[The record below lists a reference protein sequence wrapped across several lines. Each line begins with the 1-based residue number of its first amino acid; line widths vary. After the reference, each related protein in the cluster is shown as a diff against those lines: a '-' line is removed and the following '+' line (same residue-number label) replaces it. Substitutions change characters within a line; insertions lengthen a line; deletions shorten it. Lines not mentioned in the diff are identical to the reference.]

1 MSFFG
6 KNLFPAFVGA
16 FLVVLVA
23 SCEEELNTIGEGVV
37 AGEPFTTGKAEF
49 DVFAFNK
56 NIEAVQTNRL
66 PIYQLGTYND
76 PVFGR
81 TEARITAQ
89 LRLPINQNTGS
100 TSNFFGDLTQATE
113 DAAET
118 DEVES
123 TILENEQVKEVVLY
137 IPYQLSQ
144 AFSRDSDGDGVPD
157 EQEPGGENDPN
168 NDIDGDGL
176 GNNEERVQGSD
187 PFNPDTDGDGINDA
201 DDDDFVPNVFPRKF
215 ELDSIFSTSVVEDN
229 LVGAQFNLK
238 VERSTFF
245 LRDLDPNSN
254 FEEAQ
259 EYFSNQQFSPT
270 FTGELLADTQV
281 TISNEEFISF
291 QDDNPDTEDVDES
304 EVIETRLNPGIR
316 VNLSPEFFQEN
327 LIDKEGDS
335 ELLSQS
341 NFNDFLRGL
350 HISITPESTD
360 EILLLLDLTQA
371 NLTITYEYDNFVA
384 GEDGAQSTTER
395 IERDF
400 VLNFLQVSN
409 NNVTG
414 NAVNTLNNHPYPSE
428 IVSSLDNGENT
439 ERIYLKGGAGTIA
452 ELLLFDEVDGSS
464 IINEIKE
471 NNWIINEASLVFSI
485 DRDAVGNSIEPPR
498 IYLFNAETNQPLY
511 NIATEFNSSDN
522 PLGLFLNYDGIIE
535 KDGELGDTYT
545 VKITEHI
552 NNIIVRDS
560 TNAKLALA
568 LTSNI
573 SIPNVAQAIGA
584 GSVSDIN
591 VPIMSTVNPLGTV
604 LFGSNV
610 SPENES
616 KKLKLQ
622 IFYTEAN

>member
-118 DEVES
+118 DDEDS
-123 TILENEQVKEVVLY
+123 TIPENETVKEVILY
-137 IPYQLSQ
+137 LPYQLAPGNS
-144 AFSRDSDGDGVPD
+144 DSDGDGVPD

-168 NDIDGDGL
+168 NDLDGDGL
-176 GNNEERVQGSD
+176 GNNEERIKGTD
-187 PFNPDTDGDGINDA
+187 PFNSDTDGDGTNDA
-201 DDDDFVPNVFPRKF
+201 DDNDFVANTFPRKF
-215 ELDSIFSTSVVEDN
+215 DLDSIFGNSN
-229 LVGAQFNLK
+229 IPFKMK
-238 VERSTFF
+238 VEESTFF

-254 FEEAQ
+254 FEQAQ
-259 EYFSNQQFSPT
+259 EYFSNQQFSPL
-270 FTGELLADTQV
+270 FTGEVLADT
-281 TISNEEFISF
+281 TIVITNEEFISF
-291 QDDNPDTEDVDES
+291 QDDDPETEEVDES
-304 EVIETRLNPGIR
+304 LTIDTRSNPGIR
-316 VNLSPEFFQEN
+316 INLDTQFFQDN
-327 LIDKEGDS
+327 LIDKEGGS

-341 NFNDFLRGL
+341 NFNNFLRGL
-350 HISITPESTD
+350 HISVESSEID
-360 EILLLLDLTQA
+360 EDIMLLLDLTQA
-371 NLTITYEYDNFVA
+371 NITVTYEYDNFVTDDS
-384 GEDGAQSTTER
+384 DGTSVNSSER
-395 IERDF
+395 EERDF
-400 VLNFLQVSN
+400 VLNFLQAANNAVS
-409 NNVTG
+409 G
-414 NAVNTLNNHPYPSE
+414 NAVNTLNNESYSAE
-428 IVSSLDNGENT
+428 ILSSLDNGENA
-439 ERIYLKGGAGTIA
+439 ERIYIKGGAGTIA

-464 IINEIKE
+464 IINQIKQ
-471 NNWIINEASLVFSI
+471 NNWIINEANLIFSI
-485 DRDAVGNSIEPPR
+485 DRDAVANSIEPPR

-535 KDGELGDTYT
+535 KDGEIGNTYT

-560 TNAKLALA
+560 TNARLGLT

-573 SIPNVAQAIGA
+573 SIPNVASAMT
-584 GSVSDIN
+584 SEESDIDI
-591 VPIMSTVNPLGTV
+591 PIMSTVNPLGTV